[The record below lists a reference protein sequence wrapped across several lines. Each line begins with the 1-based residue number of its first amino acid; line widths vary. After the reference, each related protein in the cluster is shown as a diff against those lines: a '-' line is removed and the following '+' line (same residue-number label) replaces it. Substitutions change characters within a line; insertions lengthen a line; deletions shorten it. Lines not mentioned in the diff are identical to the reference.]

1 MTKPDGFRSSAVS
14 WNALRIGAGSMT
26 VIDVYNLQREKI
38 SQAELNEK
46 VFQVPV
52 KKHVLHQV
60 VVSQLA
66 NRRAGTASTKG
77 RSEVNR
83 SGRKLWRQKGTGR
96 ARAGDAGSPTR
107 KGGGVIFGPKPR
119 KYVSKIPKKQGKLAL
134 CMALSDKFQ
143 SERLLVLNDFNLP
156 KIKTKDFIQVMKTF
170 DVRKALIV
178 TPEKNEILEK
188 SSMNVPWVKVMRCE
202 GLNVY
207 DVLNHEHLLLVE
219 STIPKIEEALL
230 S

>member
-1 MTKPDGFRSSAVS
+1 M
-14 WNALRIGAGSMT
+14 AL
-26 VIDVYNLQREKI
+26 IDVYTLQKEKI
-38 SQAELNEK
+38 SQMDLNEK

-52 KKHVLHQV
+52 KIHVLHQV
-60 VVSQLA
+60 AISQLA

-107 KGGGVIFGPKPR
+107 RGGGVIFGPKPR
-119 KYVSKIPKKQGKLAL
+119 KYVSKIPRKLGKLAL

-143 SERLLVLNDFNLP
+143 NERLLVLSDFNLP
-156 KIKTKDFIQVMKTF
+156 QIKTKEFIRVMKNF
-170 DVRKALIV
+170 EVRKALIV
-178 TPEKNEILEK
+178 TEEKNDNLEK
-188 SSMNVPWVKVMRCE
+188 SSQNVPWVKVMRCE

-207 DVLNHEHLLLVE
+207 DVLNHEHLLLVQK
-219 STIPKIEEALL
+219 TIPKIEEVLL